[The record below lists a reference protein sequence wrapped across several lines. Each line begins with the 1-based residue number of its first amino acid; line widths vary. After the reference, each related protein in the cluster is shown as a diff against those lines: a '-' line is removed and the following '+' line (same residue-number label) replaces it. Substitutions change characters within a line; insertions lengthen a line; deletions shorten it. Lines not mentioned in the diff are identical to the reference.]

1 MPSSERPRDTIGTF
15 RKNWRGGQDWADRHV
30 GVSNV
35 AKIADL
41 LGQNAAVY
49 DAALSQIERLKA
61 AIGGV
66 RGQFSINTWER
77 VLRMRFGVTRTV
89 HVATG
94 CLSPGKSA
102 RNTVIPSALSIGADA
117 AAAAPVQV
125 RIDRVYTKRAME

>member
-15 RKNWRGGQDWADRHV
+15 RKIWRGGQDWADRHIV
-30 GVSNV
+30 VSNV

-66 RGQFSINTWER
+66 PTVMGGIAEIN
-77 VLRMRFGVTRTV
+77 VLP
-89 HVATG
+89 
-94 CLSPGKSA
+94 LP
-102 RNTVIPSALSIGADA
+102 
-117 AAAAPVQV
+117 
-125 RIDRVYTKRAME
+125 